1 MCARAAL
8 ASNDRT
14 PLCRHADNAHY
25 VRLPRFESPATE
37 VLGRYA
43 DRMSSPRLPRD
54 RGRTASIVLSS
65 IALAT
70 LTFVLLWTFG
80 LNATLSGASSMAVIL
95 PIVVFWCS
103 SVVFGIAGFIALG
116 LGVTASRPTLPSL
129 LAVGV
134 LLEILVGLLLISR
147 L

>member
-1 MCARAAL
+1 
-8 ASNDRT
+8 
-14 PLCRHADNAHY
+14 
-25 VRLPRFESPATE
+25 
-37 VLGRYA
+37 
-43 DRMSSPRLPRD
+43 
-54 RGRTASIVLSS
+54 
-65 IALAT
+65 
-70 LTFVLLWTFG
+70 
-80 LNATLSGASSMAVIL
+80 MAVIL